1 MDAEKKEYSIVSF
14 VKLKT
19 NGNIVMS
26 AKHNNRTIPVP
37 NADPEK
43 LHLNQLDGM
52 AGKSNKEL
60 TAHINDRISKCGRN
74 PRPDSVK
81 VIDVVITAS
90 PEFFDR
96 ATPDEVDDFFKSSK
110 QWVTDKFGSDNVMA
124 SWVHLDEKTPH
135 LHVFV
140 TPMMDKEHINKHT
153 KAKTTALTL
162 NASHWIDGQKKCAE
176 LHTSFN
182 NAVKHLGLSRGEE
195 FSSAKKKTAKQ
206 WALEQAALVKDLEAQ
221 KAHVQE
227 LKTQLVAQRVKQNEL
242 AAEQRAT
249 ADRLHDLEQSQIEA
263 YNNNQAALIQGS
275 EAHKSKL
282 EAIYAAKTRD
292 LNKKAK
298 AVELLDSAPWIA
310 GAVVAMKNNPELAEF
325 VAECV
330 SNPSK
335 LQVVKSLVD
344 VPALAPVDYT
354 LKPLQQVYDTWAPA
368 GEMPSIWDA
377 PKPAP

>member
-1 MDAEKKEYSIVSF
+1 MEEEKKQYSIISF
-14 VKLKT
+14 EKLKT
-19 NGNIVMS
+19 NGNIVQS
-26 AKHNNRTIPVP
+26 ANHNNRTIPVP

-43 LHLNQLDGM
+43 LHLNKLDGM
-52 AGKSNKEL
+52 AGQSNEDL
-60 TAHINDRISKCGRN
+60 TAHINERIRKAGRN

-90 PEFFDR
+90 PEFFETASQDDQ
-96 ATPDEVDDFFKSSK
+96 DEFFRESLKF
-110 QWVTDKFGSDNVMA
+110 VAGEFGSENVIA
-124 SWVHLDEKTPH
+124 SWVHYDEKTPH
-135 LHVFV
+135 LHAFV
-140 TPMMDKEHINKHT
+140 IPLMEKEHTNKHT
-153 KAKTTALTL
+153 KAKTKALTL
-162 NASHWIDGQKKCAE
+162 NASHWLDGQKKCAD
-176 LHTSFN
+176 LHTKFN

-195 FSSAKKKTAKQ
+195 FSTAKKKKAKE
-206 WALEQAALVKDLEAQ
+206 WAAEQAALVKDLEAQ

-227 LKTQLVAQRVKQNEL
+227 LKTQLVAQRIKQNEL

-249 ADRLHDLEQSQIEA
+249 ADKLHNLEKSQIEA
-263 YNNNQAALIQGS
+263 FNTNQAALIQGA

-282 EAIYAAKTRD
+282 EAIYTAKTRH

-310 GAVVAMKNNPELAEF
+310 GAVIAMKNNPELAEF

-354 LKPLQQVYDTWAPA
+354 YKPLQQVYESWTPM

-377 PKPAP
+377 PKPPF

>member
-1 MDAEKKEYSIVSF
+1 MDVEKKQYSIISF

-19 NGNIVMS
+19 NGNIVQS

-60 TAHINDRISKCGRN
+60 TAHINDRISKAGRN

-110 QWVTDKFGSDNVMA
+110 QWVTDKFGVDNVMA

-153 KAKTTALTL
+153 KAKTKALTL
-162 NASHWIDGQKKCAE
+162 NASHWIDGQKKCAD

-206 WALEQAALVKDLEAQ
+206 WAVEQAALVKDLEEQ

-227 LKTQLVAQRVKQNEL
+227 LKTQLVAQRIKQNEL

-249 ADRLHDLEQSQIEA
+249 ADKLHDLELSQIDA
-263 YNNNQAALIQGS
+263 YNKNQATLIQGA

-282 EAIYAAKTRD
+282 EAIYTAKTRD

-330 SNPSK
+330 STPSK

-354 LKPLQQVYDTWAPA
+354 LKPLQQVYDTWAPVGA
-368 GEMPSIWDA
+368 VPSIWDA
-377 PKPAP
+377 PKPS